1 MVRLGAAFGMRVG
14 SVTDYWRQESTSI
27 RNGAGALGVGL
38 VATLVAGTVL
48 GAARETLAASPGLLV
63 LVPAAI
69 GMRGSI
75 FGALGARLSTGI
87 LTGEFTIE
95 FNRSSFLGRQIEVV
109 TLLSIITATLAGA
122 LAWLVAAVLGLP
134 SIPLV
139 ELVAVSVVGG
149 LLSSVVLL
157 GVTLLVARTANDRG
171 WNMDDVA
178 APLITATGD
187 LITLPA
193 LLVGALVLRA
203 PTAADL
209 TGIIGLVV
217 AAVATVIGWRHDHPT
232 VRRTV
237 RESLVVLAVAVTLQ
251 VVAGTVI
258 ESRVED
264 FLAVPA
270 LLVLI
275 PAFVAACGSLGGML
289 ASRLSSKLHIGLIQ
303 PQTLPGREAR
313 LDASLIVLL
322 GIAAFTGVGAVG
334 WGAAH
339 LIGLS
344 PPSLAT
350 LAGVALVGGVLA
362 LVVLIGV
369 AYAAATMTYRF
380 GLDPDNHGIPIVT
393 AAMDL
398 SGILCL
404 VAAMA
409 ITGVG

>member
-1 MVRLGAAFGMRVG
+1 MLRLGVAFGMRV
-14 SVTDYWRQESTSI
+14 SHVADYWRQEASSI

-48 GAARETLAASPGLLV
+48 GSARETLAASPGLLV

-87 LTGEFTIE
+87 LTGEFTPE
-95 FNRSSFLGRQIEVV
+95 FSRNSFLGRQIEVA
-109 TLLSIITATLAGA
+109 TLLSTMTATLAGA
-122 LAWLVAAVLGLP
+122 LAWLVATGLGLP

-139 ELVAVSVVGG
+139 ELVAVSIIGG
-149 LLSSVVLL
+149 LLSSIVLL
-157 GVTLLVARTANDRG
+157 GVTLWVARTANDRG

-193 LLVGALVLRA
+193 LLIGALVLHA
-203 PTAADL
+203 PTAADV
-209 TGIIGLVV
+209 TGIVGLVIAAV
-217 AAVATVIGWRHDHPT
+217 AAVLGWRHDHPV

-237 RESLVVLAVAVTLQ
+237 RESLVVLSIAVTFQ

-258 ESRVED
+258 ESRVES

-303 PQTLPGREAR
+303 PQTLPGQEAR
-313 LDASLIVLL
+313 LDASLIALL
-322 GIAAFTGVGAVG
+322 GVAAFAGVGGVG

-339 LIGLS
+339 LIGLA
-344 PPSLAT
+344 PPSLAV
-350 LAGVALVGGVLA
+350 LAGVALVGGAMA
-362 LVVLIGV
+362 LVLLIGV

-398 SGILCL
+398 LGILCL
-404 VAAMA
+404 IGAMA